1 MLLWYVAMYLYVSR
15 AGFYNGKPW
24 KIIKVEKAAGGEM
37 ICFLSHQAQFLKRA
51 KFYNGAGIHGTGARE
66 CCMLVSRD
74 LSEND

>member
-37 ICFLSHQAQFLKRA
+37 ICFLSHQAFSSEPSSITERA
-51 KFYNGAGIHGTGARE
+51 SMEPVLGSVHAG
-66 CCMLVSRD
+66 
-74 LSEND
+74 